1 MPTTPASTNDLSL
14 PVRIFRAAMEQQRS
28 LVDYAQSLDI
38 SAASLLAII
47 TAQLDHVEPDVLHG
61 LADLYQQ
68 SRETLGDHVSVS
80 PPQESFAAWLKRNME
95 GISQL
100 ALRTRA
106 QLDFKTLKQFLNG
119 NMLPDSD
126 QAERLARALYIDRT
140 EIARVVT
147 ATMIHQAVAKHLIDT
162 TGVRVDQVMPSLA
175 ITEEQGTIRTLR
187 VRRQKGT
194 SGIDNTN
201 AKGTIA
207 NGATKTNDTARES
220 RAELK
225 ADNARHPVARRQA
238 GTKPIAS
245 ASHPTTTSPTEV
257 APSAEIEHA
266 TQPAAD
272 RQAGMATAAA
282 SERTTISTVGVRMHR
297 DNLTEPATG
306 SDGVSAFKVSAQRSA
321 RGQRRS
327 GTAAKPG
334 AADVT
339 APVISARE
347 AEALASQ
354 DAVKHDSAGD
364 TSPVAMAA
372 PEVVAPPAE
381 LVMETGEPV
390 PPDRNSPAH
399 STSKATVV
407 PTTKAIPAASTPRP
421 APSTASTTAAL
432 APTSAILPAV
442 HADDTMTLQLTAD
455 EVRLIRHWRQLHP
468 HGRRATLH
476 YIGSLLVED

>member
-1 MPTTPASTNDLSL
+1 
-14 PVRIFRAAMEQQRS
+14 MEQQRS

-47 TAQLDHVEPDVLHG
+47 TAQLDQVEPDALHR

-68 SRETLGDHVSVS
+68 SRETLRDHVAVS

-95 GISQL
+95 GISQH

-140 EIARVVT
+140 EVARVVT

-162 TGVRVDQVMPSLA
+162 TGVRVDQVLPSRT
-175 ITEEQGTIRTLR
+175 ITEEQGTIRSLHA
-187 VRRQKGT
+187 RRQKGT
-194 SGIDNTN
+194 SSTEHTS
-201 AKGTIA
+201 AEGTGT
-207 NGATKTNDTARES
+207 NGATKTNDTAREP
-220 RAELK
+220 RTEPK
-225 ADNARHPVARRQA
+225 ADKARHPVARRQA
-238 GTKPIAS
+238 GTKTIGPP
-245 ASHPTTTSPTEV
+245 SHPTTTSPIEA
-257 APSAEIEHA
+257 APSAESKHA

-272 RQAGMATAAA
+272 RHAGTATAVA
-282 SERTTISTVGVRMHR
+282 SERTTISTSGVMMHR
-297 DNLTEPATG
+297 DNLTELATG
-306 SDGVSAFKVSAQRSA
+306 SDGVSAFKVSAQRST

-327 GTAAKPG
+327 ATAAKPG
-334 AADVT
+334 ATNVT
-339 APVISARE
+339 APVIGARE
-347 AEALASQ
+347 EEALASQ
-354 DAVKHDSAGD
+354 DAVKGDPASDS
-364 TSPVAMAA
+364 SPVAMAA
-372 PEVVAPPAE
+372 PGVVAPPAE

-390 PPDRNSPAH
+390 PPDRNSPAR
-399 STSKATVV
+399 STSKATVA
-407 PTTKAIPAASTPRP
+407 PRTKAIPATSTPRP

-432 APTSAILPAV
+432 APTSAMLPAV
-442 HADDTMTLQLTAD
+442 HADDTMTLQLTVD